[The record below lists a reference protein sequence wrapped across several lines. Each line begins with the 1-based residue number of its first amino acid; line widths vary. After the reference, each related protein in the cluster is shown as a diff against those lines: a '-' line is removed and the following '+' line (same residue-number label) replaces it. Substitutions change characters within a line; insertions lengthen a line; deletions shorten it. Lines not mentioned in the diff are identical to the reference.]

1 MRKPDRHGHGTQ
13 APHPARPAE
22 RPAAPH
28 AGGRSAQQLD
38 RLVAAADD
46 LERSLE
52 VLEAAP
58 GAREAALAE
67 LAKRRAAAD
76 YPSPFSTAV
85 LVRLAGRIGGREGLV
100 ALIPFLADGNPL
112 VQVEAAEALDAT
124 PFAELRAA
132 LERLAREQ
140 PAGGFWEAVVG
151 LLEAREERGIC
162 RLVAE
167 LADRLASPA
176 ALAAVLEAL
185 PYLAAPDEAAAVRKV
200 LDRFAADTRAVP
212 GAETEEGPVTLGLV
226 AAQACETLEDDD
238 R

>member
-1 MRKPDRHGHGTQ
+1 
-13 APHPARPAE
+13 
-22 RPAAPH
+22 
-28 AGGRSAQQLD
+28 
-38 RLVAAADD
+38 VAAADD
-46 LERSLE
+46 LERALE
-52 VLEAAP
+52 ALEAAP
-58 GAREAALAE
+58 GTREAALAE
-67 LAKRRAAAD
+67 LAKRRAAED
-76 YPSPFSTAV
+76 RPSPFSTAV

-112 VQVEAAEALDAT
+112 VQVEAAEALDET
-124 PFAELRAA
+124 PLAELREA

-140 PAGGFWEAVVG
+140 PDGMFWEAVVG

-162 RLVAE
+162 GLVAE
-167 LADRLASPA
+167 LSDRLASPA

-185 PYLAAPDEAAAVRKV
+185 PYLAAPDERSAVRRL

-226 AAQACETLEDDD
+226 AAQARETLEDDD

>member
-162 RLVAE
+162 RLVAD
-167 LADRLASPA
+167 LADR
-176 ALAAVLEAL
+176 LEAL
-185 PYLAAPDEAAAVRKV
+185 PYLAARDEAAAVRKV